1 MARKPDFAKKPKLTR
16 LDRPRKLAR
25 KNMSL
30 KRPGLATHNNRHYKN
45 APTSQRLDEML
56 RVDHAGEYGAVR
68 IYQGQLAV
76 FGARKRKGAPDDD
89 TLEIIRHMEEQEQ
102 EHLAAFNKILNER
115 EVRPTAMTPI
125 WHVAGYALGATT
137 ALMGEKAAMACTA
150 AVEEVIEEHY
160 QDQLDDLGA
169 DEDELRAAITQ
180 FREDEIAHR
189 DTAIERGAEETP
201 GYGALS
207 RAIKAGTR
215 FAIRVSEK
223 V

>member
-1 MARKPDFAKKPKLTR
+1 MARKPDFATKPKLTK
-16 LDRPRKLAR
+16 LDRTRKLAR
-25 KNMSL
+25 KDMSL
-30 KRPGLATHNNRHYKN
+30 KRPGLNTHAAKRS
-45 APTSQRLDEML
+45 PTAQRLDEML

-76 FGARKRKGAPDDD
+76 LGARLRKGAPDDESLA
-89 TLEIIRHMEEQEQ
+89 TIRHMEEQEQ
-102 EHLAAFNKILNER
+102 EHLTAFNKILNER
-115 EVRPTAMTPI
+115 GVRPTAMTPV

-160 QDQLDDLGA
+160 QDQLDTLGA
-169 DEDELRAAITQ
+169 DEEELRDAITQ
-180 FREDEIAHR
+180 FRDDELAHR
-189 DTAIERGAEETP
+189 DTALEHGAEDTP
-201 GYGALS
+201 GYAVLS

-223 V
+223 I

>member
-1 MARKPDFAKKPKLTR
+1 MTRKSDFAQKHKLTK
-16 LDRPRKLAR
+16 LDRKD
-25 KNMSL
+25 MSL
-30 KRPGLATHNNRHYKN
+30 RRPGLATGRPGKN
-45 APTSQRLDEML
+45 ATTTQRLDEML

-76 FGARKRKGAPDDD
+76 FGARKSKGAADDES
-89 TLEIIRHMEEQEQ
+89 LKVIRHMEEQEQ
-102 EHLAAFNKILNER
+102 EHLTAFNKILNER
-115 EVRPTAMTPI
+115 GVRPTAMTPV

-180 FREDEIAHR
+180 FREDELAHR
-189 DTAIERGAEETP
+189 DTAIEHGAEDTP
-201 GYGALS
+201 GYATLS

-223 V
+223 I